1 MNDLTDEQRARALEM
16 YNTWAKPHGIG
27 RADSMPTEVA
37 RGWLAVEAHV
47 LASHAC
53 PVPVWQPIEPGT
65 VVKAGTRVR
74 EDWDDQITEW
84 TLGEELIMDPRRRYW
99 LDPRTIPAAPE
110 PWPGELVDAITGTI
124 WPIDRAED
132 ARAVLDLLAA
142 RGLLDRAAITGG
154 EQA

>member
-1 MNDLTDEQRARALEM
+1 MNDLTPEQRSRALELANAFAACES
-16 YNTWAKPHGIG
+16 YEPRDAGN
-27 RADSMPTEVA
+27 A
-37 RGWLAVEAHV
+37 RGYLAVEAHV

-132 ARAVLDLLAA
+132 ARAVLDLLAE
-142 RGLLDRAAITGG
+142 RYPGVRAAIAGG
-154 EQA
+154 EQS